1 MTHLSSQGE
10 SENSKTSRTKR
21 FTEKKV
27 MTRFK
32 ILSAAAM
39 LSLMFA
45 TPVFAQAAI
54 QEPGAFAFSY
64 PNNDVLNGGRPTPA
78 AGLDAGTLMQFNNS
92 DAYGTAASKR
102 HVAFERQ

>member
-1 MTHLSSQGE
+1 
-10 SENSKTSRTKR
+10 
-21 FTEKKV
+21 

-32 ILSAAAM
+32 MLSAAAI

-54 QEPGAFAFSY
+54 QEPGLFAFYY

-78 AGLDAGTLMQFNNS
+78 AGMDARTLMQFNSS
-92 DAYGTAASKR
+92 DAYGTSAGER
-102 HVAFERQ
+102 HEAFERR

>member
-1 MTHLSSQGE
+1 
-10 SENSKTSRTKR
+10 
-21 FTEKKV
+21 

-32 ILSAAAM
+32 ILGAAAV

-54 QEPGAFAFSY
+54 QEPGAFSFYY

-78 AGLDAGTLMQFNNS
+78 AGPNAQTPELFGSGGPLMPNS
-92 DAYGTAASKR
+92 ADGASCGRR
-102 HVAFERQ
+102 HACE

>member
-1 MTHLSSQGE
+1 
-10 SENSKTSRTKR
+10 
-21 FTEKKV
+21 

-32 ILSAAAM
+32 ILSAAAI

-54 QEPGAFAFSY
+54 QEPGAFAFYY

-78 AGLDAGTLMQFNNS
+78 ARMDAMAGLGPFSGSYAYAATDSAANGDSCAQRYHSYDPSSGTFLGN
-92 DAYGTAASKR
+92 DGRR
-102 HVAFERQ
+102 HACE